1 MRNFLFAI
9 IGVAVCQTAFGQSA
23 PTLSNTGILLDRIV
37 AIVNDGIILQSQRDD
52 RVRIVVSQL
61 RQQDN
66 PIPPQPVV
74 EKQVLDQLII
84 QEVQVQRA
92 KRLGIRVSD
101 QALNATLQ
109 KIAERNGMTL
119 TELPSALAA
128 QGIDY
133 ARYREDLRTEMLL
146 DALLQRD
153 VIARISVT
161 EREIERYLA
170 RQETSAGNQIDYD
183 ISHILVSIS
192 PTATPEE
199 IEAAETRV
207 NDLEK
212 RLQDGASFAELA
224 VAYSDGQNA
233 LDGGRLGWRKG
244 SQLPSVF
251 FEVVRDMKPG
261 EISPPIRSP
270 SGLHIVRL
278 NDVRGAER
286 VVELQHHT
294 KHILLRPDQILDN
307 AAIRSKLERIRE
319 RIVDEGES
327 FSDVARLESE
337 DPGSAA
343 LGGDLGWNSP
353 GTFVP
358 AFEEVVATLQPGEVS
373 QPFQTEF
380 GWHIVLLVDRKE
392 RDTTEEVKRQR
403 AIEAIRASKREQET
417 EIWLRQLRDEA
428 YVEVRG

>member
-1 MRNFLFAI
+1 MRKLLFAI
-9 IGVAVCQTAFGQSA
+9 VGVVMCQAAVGQSA
-23 PTLSNTGILLDRIV
+23 PTLSNSGVMLDRIV
-37 AIVNDGIILQSQRDD
+37 AIVNEGIILQSQRDD
-52 RVRIVVSQL
+52 KVRMVVSQL
-61 RQQDN
+61 RDQN
-66 PIPPQPVV
+66 SPIPPQPVV
-74 EKQVLDQLII
+74 EKQVLEQLIV

-92 KRLGIRVSD
+92 KRLGIRVPD

-109 KIAERNGMTL
+109 RIAERNGMTL

-133 ARYREDLRTEMLL
+133 ARYREDIRTDMLL

-153 VIARISVT
+153 VIARISVSQ
-161 EREIERYLA
+161 REIDRYLA
-170 RQETSAGNQIDYD
+170 RQESSAGDQIDYD
-183 ISHILVSIS
+183 LSHILISIS

-199 IEAAETRV
+199 IEAAQARV

-212 RLQDGASFAELA
+212 QLREGANFAELA
-224 VAYSDGQNA
+224 VAYSNGQNA

-244 SQLPSVF
+244 AQLPAIF
-251 FEVVRDMKPG
+251 FEVVRDMKSG

-270 SGLHIVRL
+270 SGLHILKL

-286 VVELQHHT
+286 VVQLQHHT
-294 KHILLRPDQILDN
+294 KHILLRPDQILDDS
-307 AAIRSKLERIRE
+307 AIRSKLERIRT
-319 RIVDEGES
+319 RIVDNGED
-327 FSDVARLESE
+327 FSDVARLESD
-337 DPGSAA
+337 DPGSAP

-358 AFEEVVATLQPGEVS
+358 AFEEVVASLQPGEVS
-373 QPFQTEF
+373 EPFRTEF
-380 GWHIVLLVDRKE
+380 GWHIVLLVDRQE
-392 RDTTEEVKRQR
+392 RDTTEEVKRER

-428 YVEVRG
+428 YVEIRS